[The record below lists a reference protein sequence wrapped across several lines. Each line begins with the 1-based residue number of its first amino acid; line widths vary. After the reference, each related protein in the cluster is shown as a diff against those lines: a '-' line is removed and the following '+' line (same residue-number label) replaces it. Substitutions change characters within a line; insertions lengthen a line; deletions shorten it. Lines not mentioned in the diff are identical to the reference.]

1 MLRSPKDTMMAV
13 MTVVTMVAAAAEAT
27 VEAAAIDATVHA
39 TCCASRDF
47 GGCLP

>member
-1 MLRSPKDTMMAV
+1 MMAV
-13 MTVVTMVAAAAEAT
+13 MTVVTMAAAAVTVAVAVEAT
-27 VEAAAIDATVHA
+27 AEAAAIDAPVHA

>member
-1 MLRSPKDTMMAV
+1 MAV
-13 MTVVTMVAAAAEAT
+13 MTVVTMVAAAVT
-27 VEAAAIDATVHA
+27 VAAAIDATVHA

>member
-1 MLRSPKDTMMAV
+1 MAV
-13 MTVVTMVAAAAEAT
+13 MTVVTMVA
-27 VEAAAIDATVHA
+27 AAAIDATVHA